1 MFEISNSFDLN
12 REIKKRKMENLK
24 IVLGQWQKLMNK
36 YDRNSMKLQRKIS
49 DIIKKEWST
58 SNHRSESD
66 IKKFIERAGI
76 IFEKS
81 GNYLNILEKFTSKA
95 EQKVYRSIMALDSL
109 MCQVE
114 NDLEDL
120 LPEKKCKFSQSSSE
134 SDEDE
139 SEEEQ
144 SEYSQSSTDSE

>member
-1 MFEISNSFDLN
+1 
-12 REIKKRKMENLK
+12 MENLK

-58 SNHRSESD
+58 SNNRSESD

-81 GNYLNILEKFTSKA
+81 AISYIL
-95 EQKVYRSIMALDSL
+95 
-109 MCQVE
+109 
-114 NDLEDL
+114 
-120 LPEKKCKFSQSSSE
+120 
-134 SDEDE
+134 
-139 SEEEQ
+139 
-144 SEYSQSSTDSE
+144 

>member
-1 MFEISNSFDLN
+1 MKVLPILDLFQ
-12 REIKKRKMENLK
+12 IKRKNKQRKMENLK

-76 IFEKS
+76 VS
-81 GNYLNILEKFTSKA
+81 
-95 EQKVYRSIMALDSL
+95 
-109 MCQVE
+109 
-114 NDLEDL
+114 
-120 LPEKKCKFSQSSSE
+120 
-134 SDEDE
+134 
-139 SEEEQ
+139 
-144 SEYSQSSTDSE
+144 

>member
-58 SNHRSESD
+58 SNNRSESD

-76 IFEKS
+76 IFEQS
-81 GNYLNILEKFTSKA
+81 SNFLHTLEQFTSKA

>member
-1 MFEISNSFDLN
+1 MFHE
-12 REIKKRKMENLK
+12 
-24 IVLGQWQKLMNK
+24 MN
-36 YDRNSMKLQRKIS
+36 I
-49 DIIKKEWST
+49 
-58 SNHRSESD
+58 
-66 IKKFIERAGI
+66 
-76 IFEKS
+76 
-81 GNYLNILEKFTSKA
+81 NYLNILEKFTSKA

>member
-1 MFEISNSFDLN
+1 
-12 REIKKRKMENLK
+12 MENLK

-58 SNHRSESD
+58 SNNRSESD

-81 GNYLNILEKFTSKA
+81 DNFLYTLEKFTSKA

-120 LPEKKCKFSQSSSE
+120 HPEKKCKFSQSSSE